1 MAVLL
6 PEIIKRGIR
15 ARLASAA
22 AVARITPPQSPSA
35 ALYFADPLTG
45 LIGTRLKN
53 PGLPIRRMTRT
64 MFVAGRC
71 AVIIRY
77 AGERELGILERRKFL
92 RVYLVIDDHLGALD
106 PEDGLPPDYRQRLI
120 AYRDGFMRKLLPF
133 VTHVVAPSEEIL
145 APFKHKVCLRLDPAQ
160 CHGTGGLAHH
170 RRPRGLDIV
179 VAATRSHLQ
188 DVTFIADMVAD
199 FLKARPD
206 ARLTTFLNGHAPR
219 VLRNLPN
226 AEHLPMLGWER
237 YRAFVAEHRFHVA
250 LAPALDTAFNRARSY
265 SRVHDHA
272 AYGAAGLYSQQPPFS
287 GVVTHDQSGLLLRN
301 EPLRWREAL
310 QQLADRRDVA
320 ERLAAGGQNLSR
332 RIGSRMRV
340 QNFWLRELELAA
352 PASPT

>member
-15 ARLASAA
+15 AKLANAA
-22 AVARITPPQSPSA
+22 AAARLTPPHSPSA
-35 ALYFADPLTG
+35 ALYFADPLAG
-45 LIGTRLKN
+45 FIGTRLDN
-53 PGLPIRRMTRT
+53 SGRPIRRVTRT
-64 MFVAGRC
+64 MFVSGRC
-71 AVIIRY
+71 AIIIRY
-77 AGERELGILERRKFL
+77 VGDRELGILERRKFV
-92 RVYLVIDDHLGALD
+92 RVYLVIDDNFGALD
-106 PEDGLPPDYRQRLI
+106 PQDGLPPDYRQRLL
-120 AYRDGFMRKLLPF
+120 AYRDGFMRRLMPF
-133 VTHVVAPSEEIL
+133 VTHVVAPSDDIL
-145 APFKHKVCLRLDPAQ
+145 SHYKNKIRLRLDPAQ
-160 CHGTGGLAHH
+160 CHGAGGLAHH

-188 DVTFIADMVAD
+188 DVAFVADAVAD

-237 YRAFVAEHRFHVA
+237 YRAFVAENRFHIA
-250 LAPALDTAFNRARSY
+250 LAPALDTAFNRARSF

-287 GVVTHDQSGLLLRN
+287 GVVTHGQSGLLLHN
-301 EPLRWREAL
+301 DPQRWRDAL
-310 QQLADRRDVA
+310 QTLSEGHDNA

-332 RIGSRMRV
+332 RIGSRARV
-340 QNFWLRELELAA
+340 RNFWLRELELAA
-352 PASPT
+352 FVPET